1 MDTPPLR
8 IVFPASPLSTRQPD
22 PAFEGE
28 VAAAKHAGFSVG
40 FVGVDGPA
48 DEPLTVALLGRPA
61 EDPPAE
67 TAIYR
72 GWLLRP
78 TEYARLEAA
87 LHARGVALFTDAAA
101 YRHAYHLPE
110 WYAALEAAHPGMTP
124 PSIWFPLP
132 PSGSTFDHG
141 EITREVAQTFGD
153 SPAIVKDYVKSR
165 KHEWFGACFLP
176 SASDTANVRRIT
188 ENFLK
193 LQEDALE
200 GGLVY
205 RKYVPFRSVGLHSK
219 SKLPLVR
226 EYRVFV
232 VGGQVALVSR
242 YWGEGA
248 YEEAPPDLSPFL
260 PLLPVFQSPF
270 YALDIAEGE
279 DGRWWIVEI
288 NDGGAAGI
296 PDGLSTNTFHQALAV
311 ALGSLRTAPGP

>member
-1 MDTPPLR
+1 MDSPPLR
-8 IVFPASPLSTRQPD
+8 IVFPASPLSKREPD
-22 PAFEGE
+22 PAFEDE
-28 VAAAKHAGFSVG
+28 VAAAKQAGFSVG
-40 FVGVDGPA
+40 FVGLDGPA

-78 TEYARLEAA
+78 AAYARLEAA
-87 LHARGVALFTDAAA
+87 LHARRVALFTNAAA

-110 WYAALEAAHPGMTP
+110 WYAALEAAKPGMTP
-124 PSIWFPLP
+124 PSIWFPV
-132 PSGSTFDHG
+132 PSAGSTFDRAA
-141 EITREVAQTFGD
+141 IASEVAQAFG
-153 SPAIVKDYVKSR
+153 SEPAIVKDYVKSR
-165 KHEWFGACFLP
+165 KHEWFEACFVP
-176 SASDTANVRRIT
+176 SASDAETVLRIT
-188 ENFLK
+188 ENFLA
-193 LQEDALE
+193 LQAEELE

-205 RKYVPFRSVGLHSK
+205 RKYVPFRAVGLHSK

-232 VGGQVALVSR
+232 VAGQVALVSR

-248 YEEAPPDLSPFL
+248 YEEAPPDLTPFL
-260 PLLPVFQSPF
+260 PLLAVFQSPF

-279 DGRWWIVEI
+279 DGRWWVVEI

-296 PDGLSTNTFHQALAV
+296 PDGIASNAFYQALAV
-311 ALGSLRTAPGP
+311 ALGSSSTAPGP